1 MSSKLVQL
9 DAVQWFL
16 HRTDIC
22 SQDTEVLIYGA
33 EEHPLLDSLG
43 VSRVRFIQSDYQKA
57 SILTKRGFQE
67 DDGAFTPETIII
79 NGERSRSYTELL
91 ISEAAQRV
99 SPSGQ
104 VLICLGSKSGGD
116 ALAKRCAQHVATEI
130 ESKHRCKLI
139 LLTADQAKVFSA
151 HLDPL
156 PSSLVVT
163 HRGIPFTTHP
173 ALFSWQEVDE
183 GTLLLEGVLQETGA
197 CVTGMGA
204 DFGCG
209 WGALGVS
216 LLKEH
221 PTIES
226 ITFVDS
232 DRWAIASVE
241 STLKAVHLQARGH
254 TVWGDVSQWKER
266 SFDWIVSNVPY
277 HSGGDTDY
285 SMQLHFVR
293 GVLRG
298 LRPGGAAFLL
308 WHHVKPEVLK
318 GCEGVTSIE
327 VLAQSQPYSVLKL
340 RGR

>member
-16 HRTDIC
+16 HRIDIY
-22 SQDTEVLIYGA
+22 SQDTKVLIYGA
-33 EEHPLLDSLG
+33 EEHPLLDTLG
-43 VSRVRFIQSDYQKA
+43 VSRVRFSQSDYQKA

-67 DDGAFTPETIII
+67 DDKAFTPETIII

-116 ALAKRCAQHVATEI
+116 ALAKRCAQHVTTEI
-130 ESKHRCKLI
+130 DSKHRCKII
-139 LLTADQAKVFSA
+139 LLTAHEAKVVSEHF
-151 HLDPL
+151 DPL
-156 PSSLVVT
+156 PSPRVVT

-183 GTLLLEGVLQETGA
+183 GTVLLERVLQETGA
-197 CVTGMGA
+197 CVTGKGA

-209 WGALGVS
+209 WGALGVT

-232 DRWAIASVE
+232 ERWAIASIE
-241 STLKAVHLQARGH
+241 STLEALHLKERGH
-254 TVWGDVSQWKER
+254 AVWGDVAQWEER
-266 SFDWIVSNVPY
+266 TFDWVVSNVPY
-277 HSGGDTDY
+277 HSGGETDY
-285 SMQLHFVR
+285 SMQLHFVS

-298 LRPGGAAFLL
+298 LRRGGAAFLL
-308 WHHVKPEVLK
+308 WHHLKPEILES
-318 GCEGVTSIE
+318 CEGVASIE
-327 VLAQSQPYSVLKL
+327 VLAESQPYWVLKIT
-340 RGR
+340 GR